1 MDNKRAIP
9 GKNLRTCRRGHQYY
23 KSSECPVCP
32 ICENMKKPAEEML
45 ASLVAPARR
54 ALENAGIKTPEQLS
68 KYTIKELLELHGMG
82 PSSIPK
88 LSKVLK
94 SKGLSFKRK

>member
-9 GKNLRTCRRGHQYY
+9 GRKLKTCSRGHQYY
-23 KSSECPVCP
+23 KGSDCPVCP
-32 ICENMKKPAEEML
+32 VCENMKKPDESFSSM
-45 ASLVAPARR
+45 VAPARR
-54 ALENAGIKTPEQLS
+54 ALENAGIRTPEQVS
-68 KYTIKELLELHGMG
+68 KYTVTQLLEFHGIG

-88 LSKVLK
+88 LRKVLK

>member
-9 GKNLRTCRRGHQYY
+9 GRNLKTCSRGHQYY
-23 KSSECPVCP
+23 KSSDCPVCP
-32 ICENMKKPAEEML
+32 VCENMKKAQE
-45 ASLVAPARR
+45 SFSGVVAPARR

-68 KYTIKELLELHGMG
+68 KYTVAQLLEFHGMG

-88 LSKVLK
+88 LREVLK
-94 SKGLSFKRK
+94 SNGLSFKRK

>member
-9 GKNLRTCRRGHQYY
+9 GSKLKTCSRGHQYY
-23 KSSECPVCP
+23 KSSDWPVCP
-32 ICENMKKPAEEML
+32 VCENMKKPDESFSSM
-45 ASLVAPARR
+45 VAPARR
-54 ALENAGIKTPEQLS
+54 ALENAGIRTPEQLS
-68 KYTIKELLELHGMG
+68 KYTVTQLLELHGIG

-88 LSKVLK
+88 LRNVLK